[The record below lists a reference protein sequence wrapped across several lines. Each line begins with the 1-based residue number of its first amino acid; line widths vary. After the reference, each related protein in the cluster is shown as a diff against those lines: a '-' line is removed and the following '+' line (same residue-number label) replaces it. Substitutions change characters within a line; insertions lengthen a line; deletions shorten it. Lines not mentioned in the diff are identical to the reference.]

1 MAIEVDI
8 SKRIARASV
17 DVMAAIADIDAWP
30 SWLIASGIVTVLRAP
45 AAAGAAPTVGER
57 LTIEQRAAGRAG
69 TFDVQVTAVEP
80 GTRLAL
86 EGKDG
91 DGVKIAIDA
100 RVAPAEA
107 APAGDDPAGDDP
119 AATDLEWSFR
129 IDLPF
134 RYRIFEGM
142 AAPQVRHAAALDIEA
157 LRLRLESTPKD

>member
-1 MAIEVDI
+1 MAIDVEIDR
-8 SKRIARASV
+8 RIARAPA
-17 DVMAAIADIDAWP
+17 DVIAAIADIDAWP
-30 SWLIASGIVTVLRAP
+30 QWLIASGIVTVLRAP

-57 LTIEQRAAGRAG
+57 MTIEQRAAGRAG
-69 TFDVQVTAVEP
+69 TFEVTVTAVEP

-100 RVAPAEA
+100 VATPAA
-107 APAGDDPAGDDP
+107 ADPAAAADDP
-119 AATDLEWSFR
+119 AAATDLRWSFR
-129 IDLPF
+129 IELPF

-157 LRLRLESTPKD
+157 LRLRLESTPRD

>member
-1 MAIEVDI
+1 MAIEVVIDR
-8 SKRIARASV
+8 RIARPAAEV
-17 DVMAAIADIDAWP
+17 IAAIADIDAWP
-30 SWLIASGIVTVLRAP
+30 QWLIASGIVAVHRQ
-45 AAAGAAPTVGER
+45 AAGAAPTVGER
-57 LTIEQRAAGRAG
+57 MTIDQRAAGRAG
-69 TFDVQVTAVEP
+69 TFEVAVTAAEP

-100 RVAPAEA
+100 VA
-107 APAGDDPAGDDP
+107 APSPDD
-119 AATDLEWSFR
+119 AAASDLHWSFR

-157 LRLRLESTPKD
+157 LRLRLESTPGD

>member
-8 SKRIARASV
+8 SKRIARAPV

-100 RVAPAEA
+100 RVAR
-107 APAGDDPAGDDP
+107 AGDDPAGDDLS
-119 AATDLEWSFR
+119 ATDLEWSFR